1 MSRTTRNARLR
12 QIVVVSAAV
21 ATVSGGLIA
30 TPATAAP
37 AAPTMPDG
45 SYLVV
50 LKDQPSASYPGGVTG
65 FTATKA
71 PRGQRFD
78 HRRDAVARY
87 EARLAQRQDAL
98 LARVGA
104 SARQRYTTVVNGFS
118 ATLTG
123 AQAARL
129 SGSKDVLF
137 VQPDE
142 ARQVDTVASPE
153 FLGLTTANGAGGVWN
168 SPAVGGVAN
177 AGKGVVVGIIDSGI
191 WPENPSF
198 AGASLTSKKTNTI
211 GEPYKAGATAGGNIT
226 VAMRKKDG
234 GTFVGACERGQSFSP
249 TSCNSKV
256 ISARYFADGFIAN
269 VPAADRSP
277 YEFISPRDG
286 DGHGSHTASTAAGNY
301 GVPVT
306 IDGKSFGKASGMA
319 PVAKIAVYKVCWED
333 NADGGGCYTSDS
345 VAAINQAVQD
355 GVDVLNYSISGAL
368 TTVVDAVEYAFFGAA
383 AAGVFVAASAGN
395 SGPVASTV
403 AHNSPWLTTVAAGTH
418 RALEGTVVLGNGTKY
433 KGASLVD
440 APITAAIVVSAAV
453 GLTGA
458 DAAQVRRCFP
468 SVLDPAKVTGK
479 IVVCDRGVNAR
490 TEKSAAVKAAGGVG
504 MILTNVSP
512 NSLDSDLH
520 VVPTVHVD
528 QVAGAAIKTYAATS
542 APTATLTPGD
552 TTGGAKTPVPQV
564 ASFSSRGPALSS
576 DSNLLKPDIT
586 APGVSVIAAVAP
598 GPNAGRNWDF
608 LSGTSM
614 SSPHVAGLAGLY
626 LGVNPKATPM
636 AIKSAMMTTAYDTKN
651 ADNSTNTD
659 PFAQGAGYVDP
670 TKFFSPGLTVEST
683 VDDWVGFYVGQG
695 LALDDTAAPISGTDL
710 NVPSIAVGQLA
721 GTQTVKR
728 TFTAQTPGTYALKV
742 DVPGFEVTGTSSLTF
757 AAAGSTQTAE
767 LTFTRTTAPL
777 TRFAKGFVTLTGP
790 VVVRLPVALR
800 PVAVAAPAEV
810 SGTGTTGSVPVTVTA
825 GFTGDLTV
833 KPAGLTAGV
842 ADTGSLASGAS
853 FTKDVVVAAGTRFAR
868 FDVDGVNDAGDFDL
882 TVYRYNAAGT
892 ALVAVAGQSATGSAD
907 ERVDLLDPLAAKYLV
922 VVDNFANAPG
932 ESTGA
937 FAATTFLVNP
947 ASSVGNLT
955 VTPNPVPVNQGQRST
970 FSASWSGLTAGTPY
984 LGLLSYDGAL
994 APTVLSI
1001 R

>member
-1 MSRTTRNARLR
+1 MSRMTRSARLR

-37 AAPTMPDG
+37 ATAALPGG
-45 SYLVV
+45 SYLVM
-50 LKDQPSASYPGGVTG
+50 LKDQPSASYAGGIPG
-65 FTATKA
+65 FAATQA

-78 HRRDAVARY
+78 HRRDSVARY

-129 SGSKDVLF
+129 SGSRDVLF

-142 ARQVDTVASPE
+142 ARQVDTVASPD
-153 FLGLTTANGAGGVWN
+153 FLGLTPANGEPGVWD

-177 AGKGVVVGIIDSGI
+177 AGRGVVVGIIDSGI

-211 GEPYKAGATAGGNIT
+211 GEPFKVGATAGGSIT

-234 GTFVGACERGQSFSP
+234 GTFVGACERGQGFSP
-249 TSCNSKV
+249 TTCNSKV
-256 ISARYFADGFIAN
+256 ISARYFAAGFIAN

-306 IDGKSFGKASGMA
+306 IHGKSFGKASGMA
-319 PVAKIAVYKVCWED
+319 PAAKIAVYKVCWED

-345 VAAINQAVQD
+345 VAAIDTAVQD

-368 TTVVDAVEYAFFGAA
+368 STVVDAVEYAFFGAA

-395 SGPVASTV
+395 SGPAASTV

-418 RALEGTVVLGNGTKY
+418 RALEGTVALGNGVHQ

-440 APITAAIVVSAAV
+440 ATVSAPIVLSTAS
-453 GLTGA
+453 GLAGA
-458 DAAQVRRCFP
+458 AAAQVRRCYP
-468 SVLDPAKVTGK
+468 SVLDPAKVTGR
-479 IVVCDRGVNAR
+479 IVVCDRGVIAR
-490 TEKSAAVKAAGGVG
+490 TDKSAAVKAAGGVG

-512 NSLDSDLH
+512 GSLDSDLH

-528 QVAGAAIKTYAATS
+528 EVAGAAIKTYATTS
-542 APTATLTPGD
+542 APTATLEPGD

-576 DSNLLKPDIT
+576 DSDLLKPDIT

-598 GPNAGRNWDF
+598 GPNGGRDWDF

-614 SSPHVAGLAGLY
+614 SSPHIAGLAGLY

-636 AIKSAMMTTAYDTKN
+636 AIKSAMMTTAYDTQN
-651 ADNSTNTD
+651 ADNTKNTD
-659 PFAQGAGYVDP
+659 PFAQGAGYVAP
-670 TKFFSPGLTVEST
+670 TKFFAPGLTVESS
-683 VDDWVGFYVGQG
+683 VRDWVGFYAGQG
-695 LALDDTAAPISGTDL
+695 LVLDDNAAPVSGTDL
-710 NVPSIAVGQLA
+710 NGPSIAVGQLA

-728 TFTAQTPGTYALKV
+728 TFTAQTPGTYAVKV
-742 DVPGFEVTGTSSLTF
+742 DVPGFDVTGTSSLSFTT
-757 AAAGSTQTAE
+757 AGETRTAE

-777 TRFAKGFVTLTGP
+777 TTFATGFVTLTGP
-790 VVVRLPVALR
+790 ATVRLPVALR

-810 SGTGTTGSVPVTVTA
+810 SGTVTTGSVPVTVTA
-825 GFTGDLTV
+825 GFTGDLAV
-833 KPAGLTAGV
+833 QPAGLAAGTTV
-842 ADTGSLASGAS
+842 QKSLASGAS
-853 FTKDVVVAAGTRFAR
+853 FEQDVVVAAGTRFAR
-868 FDVDGVNDAGDFDL
+868 FDVKAANKAGDFDL
-882 TVYRYNAAGT
+882 TVYRYNKDGT

-907 ERVDLLDPLAAKYLV
+907 ERVDLLDPAAGKYLV

-932 ESTGA
+932 ETVGA
-937 FAATTFLVNP
+937 FAATTFLVEL
-947 ASSVGNLT
+947 ATSVGNLT
-955 VTPNPVPVNQGQRST
+955 VTPNPVAMTQGEKST
-970 FSASWSGLTAGTPY
+970 FTASWSGLTSGTPY
-984 LGLLSYDGAL
+984 LGLLSYDEAL
-994 APTVLSI
+994 APTVLSVS
-1001 R
+1001 